1 MILDEPTSA
10 LDPVGRAD
18 TRVIIRHLRDRGCAV
33 FLNSHLLGEVEQICD
48 RAAVVSDGRVLAIG
62 RLDELLGSGGVR
74 IRLTGM
80 TDTVHAALA
89 RRGRVAEHDGW
100 FVVDGVDAES
110 VPDLVAERGLE
121 RRPCLCG
128 RAGAPDARGALPH
141 PHRNRAGAMAAL
153 TIARLTI
160 REAARRKLLLALAV
174 LTVIVIGLTG
184 WGFQHLTTLT
194 NPDGSQIPHDELR
207 LATSQVL
214 VLVEF
219 MFSGV
224 LALSAVVV
232 ASPAISS
239 ELESGVALSI
249 FARPVSRYQVVLGK
263 WLGLAALIVFYV
275 VATTTLEL
283 VVVDLTTGYV
293 PPGPVGLAAYLS
305 GEGVV
310 VMSLALLISTRL
322 SGMTA
327 GVISLVLFFI
337 AWIGGIAGA
346 IGEVFS
352 SSAISNAGTITQLLL
367 PTDALWRGSVYELE
381 PVLYRDVLGATT
393 ERAGNPFFV
402 QSPPSLAFL
411 TWSVCWVVLI
421 VSLTVWSLHRREV

>member
-1 MILDEPTSA
+1 
-10 LDPVGRAD
+10 
-18 TRVIIRHLRDRGCAV
+18 
-33 FLNSHLLGEVEQICD
+33 
-48 RAAVVSDGRVLAIG
+48 
-62 RLDELLGSGGVR
+62 
-74 IRLTGM
+74 
-80 TDTVHAALA
+80 
-89 RRGRVAEHDGW
+89 
-100 FVVDGVDAES
+100 
-110 VPDLVAERGLE
+110 
-121 RRPCLCG
+121 
-128 RAGAPDARGALPH
+128 
-141 PHRNRAGAMAAL
+141 MAAL

-194 NPDGSQIPHDELR
+194 NPDGTRIAASELR
-207 LATSQVL
+207 LAVSQVL

-239 ELESGVALSI
+239 ELESGVALSML
-249 FARPVSRYQVVLGK
+249 ARPVSRYQVVLGK
-263 WLGLAALIVFYV
+263 WLGFAALIVVYVAATTALELAV
-275 VATTTLEL
+275 VAA
-283 VVVDLTTGYV
+283 TTGYV
-293 PPGPVGLAAYLS
+293 PPGPVGLALYLS
-305 GEGVV
+305 AEGIVI
-310 VMSLALLISTRL
+310 MSLALAISTRL

-327 GVISLVLFFI
+327 GVISLVLFFL

-352 SSAISNAGTITQLLL
+352 STAISNAGTISQLLL

-381 PVLYRDVLGATT
+381 PVLYRAVLGAST

-402 QSPPSLAFL
+402 QSPPSTGYLIWA
-411 TWSVCWVVLI
+411 VCWVVLI

>member
-1 MILDEPTSA
+1 
-10 LDPVGRAD
+10 
-18 TRVIIRHLRDRGCAV
+18 
-33 FLNSHLLGEVEQICD
+33 
-48 RAAVVSDGRVLAIG
+48 
-62 RLDELLGSGGVR
+62 
-74 IRLTGM
+74 
-80 TDTVHAALA
+80 
-89 RRGRVAEHDGW
+89 
-100 FVVDGVDAES
+100 
-110 VPDLVAERGLE
+110 
-121 RRPCLCG
+121 
-128 RAGAPDARGALPH
+128 
-141 PHRNRAGAMAAL
+141 MAAL

-160 REAARRKLLLALAV
+160 REASRRKLLLALAI

-194 NPDGSQIPHDELR
+194 NPDGSAIPGDELR

-232 ASPAISS
+232 ASPAISGDV
-239 ELESGVALSI
+239 ESGVALSML
-249 FARPVSRYQVVLGK
+249 ARPVSRYQVVLGK
-263 WLGLAALIVFYV
+263 WLGLAALIVIYV
-275 VATTTLEL
+275 AATTTLEL
-283 VVVDLTTGYV
+283 VVVAMTTGYV

-305 GEGVV
+305 GEGIV
-310 VMSLALLISTRL
+310 VMSLALLISSRL

-327 GVISLVLFFI
+327 GVISLVLFFV

-346 IGEVFS
+346 IGEVFG
-352 SSAISNAGTITQLLL
+352 SAAIKNAGTVTQLLL

-402 QSPPSLAFL
+402 QSPPSAVFL
-411 TWSVCWVVLI
+411 GWAVCWVILI
-421 VSLTVWSLHRREV
+421 VSITVWSLHRRDV

>member
-1 MILDEPTSA
+1 
-10 LDPVGRAD
+10 
-18 TRVIIRHLRDRGCAV
+18 
-33 FLNSHLLGEVEQICD
+33 
-48 RAAVVSDGRVLAIG
+48 
-62 RLDELLGSGGVR
+62 
-74 IRLTGM
+74 
-80 TDTVHAALA
+80 
-89 RRGRVAEHDGW
+89 
-100 FVVDGVDAES
+100 
-110 VPDLVAERGLE
+110 
-121 RRPCLCG
+121 
-128 RAGAPDARGALPH
+128 
-141 PHRNRAGAMAAL
+141 MAAL

-160 REAARRKLLLALAV
+160 REAARRKLLLALAI

-194 NPDGSQIPHDELR
+194 YADGTQIPHDELR
-207 LATSQVL
+207 LAVSQVL

-249 FARPVSRYQVVLGK
+249 LARPVSRYQVVFGK
-263 WLGLAALIVFYV
+263 WLGLAALIVIYV
-275 VATTTLEL
+275 AATTSLEL
-283 VVVDLTTGYV
+283 VVVGFATGYV
-293 PPGPVGLAAYLS
+293 PPGPVDLALYLS
-305 GEGVV
+305 GEGIV
-310 VMSLALLISTRL
+310 VMSLALMISTRL

-327 GVISLVLFFI
+327 GVISLVLFFL

-346 IGEVFS
+346 IGDVFG
-352 SSAISNAGTITQLLL
+352 SAAIKNAGTISQL

-402 QSPPSLAFL
+402 QSPPSAVFL
-411 TWSVCWVVLI
+411 GWTVCWVVLI
-421 VSLTVWSLHRREV
+421 VALTVWSLHRREV

>member
-1 MILDEPTSA
+1 
-10 LDPVGRAD
+10 
-18 TRVIIRHLRDRGCAV
+18 
-33 FLNSHLLGEVEQICD
+33 
-48 RAAVVSDGRVLAIG
+48 
-62 RLDELLGSGGVR
+62 
-74 IRLTGM
+74 
-80 TDTVHAALA
+80 
-89 RRGRVAEHDGW
+89 
-100 FVVDGVDAES
+100 
-110 VPDLVAERGLE
+110 
-121 RRPCLCG
+121 
-128 RAGAPDARGALPH
+128 
-141 PHRNRAGAMAAL
+141 MAAL
-153 TIARLTI
+153 TIARLTV

-194 NPDGSQIPHDELR
+194 NPDGTPLAGDETR

-249 FARPVSRYQVVLGK
+249 LARPVSRYQVVLGK
-263 WLGLAALIVFYV
+263 WLGLAVLIAVYV
-275 VATTTLEL
+275 IATTTLEL
-283 VVVDLTTGYV
+283 VVVDITTGYV
-293 PPGPVGLAAYLS
+293 PPGPIGLAAYLI
-305 GEGVV
+305 GEGIV

-327 GVISLVLFFI
+327 GVISLVLFFV

-381 PVLYRDVLGATT
+381 PALYRDVLGATT

-402 QSPPSLAFL
+402 QSPPSLLFL

-421 VSLTVWSLHRREV
+421 VALTVWSLHRREV